1 MKHPQSALFLSLY
14 EQKKT
19 FLPPMFNFFSDGL
32 NLKQTAG
39 LVNGVEGV
47 FTGRIF
53 PILKLQNLWI
63 MRIIPWQ

>member
-1 MKHPQSALFLSLY
+1 
-14 EQKKT
+14 
-19 FLPPMFNFFSDGL
+19 MFNFFSDGL

-53 PILKLQNLWI
+53 PILKLQNL
-63 MRIIPWQ
+63 